1 METNGCQHNESA
13 RTLEALWFR
22 PSSALN
28 GRVPSPDV
36 KPAWK
41 SAEAVHA
48 LTHQIRAAINQA

>member
-13 RTLEALWFR
+13 RTLEALWFS

-28 GRVPSPDV
+28 RRVSSPDV
-36 KPAWK
+36 KRAWR
-41 SAEAVHA
+41 SAETVHA